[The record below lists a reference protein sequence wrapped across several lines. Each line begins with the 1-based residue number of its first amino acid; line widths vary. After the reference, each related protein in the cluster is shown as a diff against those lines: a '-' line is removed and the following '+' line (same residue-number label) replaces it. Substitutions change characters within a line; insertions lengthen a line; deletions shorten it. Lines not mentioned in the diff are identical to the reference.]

1 MARAKKDSEARTFR
15 LSPEILKRL
24 DYYSEETS
32 IPKTAVVEKSLKM
45 YLDANEQ
52 DIGAEKNKR

>member
-15 LSPEILKRL
+15 LSPEILERL
-24 DYYSEETS
+24 DNYSEETS

-45 YLDANEQ
+45 YRDANEQ
-52 DIGAEKNKR
+52 NIGAEKNKR